1 MVRLEYSGKICVKF
15 ESMIDFIQEET
26 QKKQSVNSFNTAKY
40 KQYIYICKRAL
51 EKIF

>member
-15 ESMIDFIQEET
+15 DSMIDFIQEET

-40 KQYIYICKRAL
+40 KQYIYIYAKGL
-51 EKIF
+51 WKK